1 MMFPRLAGGG
11 HLGVVMRPE
20 DFRPDDLFGQI
31 QGLVDCLA
39 QQRQA
44 KEAAEAADK
53 AKSELLATVSHELRT
68 PMGAILSM
76 AELLQQTKLDDT
88 QNKYAAT
95 LHQSARSLLTVL
107 NDILDFSKLD
117 AGRFELDTAPFDL
130 HDLVQSIGQGL
141 QARANEKGV
150 ASGLDIGATCPR
162 FVKGDATRIR
172 QILTNLIDNALKFT
186 SEGSVR
192 LHVSARETSNSFML
206 RFDVSDTGIGL
217 NRGDQERLFE
227 PYTQGDSAT
236 ASHYGGTGLGLSIAR
251 RLVQLMGGEISCES
265 EVGQGSMF
273 WFAISAERVEAGGQA
288 TAKNVKEVESPRR
301 LQGHILVVEDNAVN
315 RMLIG
320 AYLDEF
326 GLTYEMVEAGAS
338 AIMALASNTYDLV
351 LMDIMMPE
359 LDGVQTT
366 QRVRLL
372 HGPAAEVPIIALTA
386 KAMKGDREKFLAS
399 GMNGYVSK
407 PIRGRELHGA
417 LAPFLALDEDAMYHD
432 VVPFL
437 PRRKKM
443 GQAS

>member
-1 MMFPRLAGGG
+1 
-11 HLGVVMRPE
+11 MRPE
-20 DFRPDDLFGQI
+20 DFRADDLFGQI
-31 QGLVDCLA
+31 QALVDCLA
-39 QQRQA
+39 QEREA
-44 KEAAEAADK
+44 KEAAEAADQ

-68 PMGAILSM
+68 PMGAIISM
-76 AELLQQTKLDDT
+76 AELLQQTALDET
-88 QNKYAAT
+88 QKKYAST

-130 HDLVQSIGQGL
+130 HDLVQSVAQGL
-141 QARANEKGV
+141 QARASERGL

-172 QILTNLIDNALKFT
+172 QILTNLVDNALKFT

-192 LHVSARETSNSFML
+192 LHVSARETDSSFML

-217 NRGDQERLFE
+217 DHEGQERLFE
-227 PYTQGDSAT
+227 PYIQGGSTTATQ
-236 ASHYGGTGLGLSIAR
+236 YGGTGLGLSIAQ
-251 RLVQLMGGEISCES
+251 RLVLLMGGEIGCES

-273 WFAISAERVEAGGQA
+273 WFAIAAERAESSQKAKEAQP
-288 TAKNVKEVESPRR
+288 TRR
-301 LQGHILVVEDNAVN
+301 LQGHLLVVEDNAVN

-326 GLTYEMVEAGAS
+326 GLTYEMVETGAS
-338 AIMALASNTYDLV
+338 AIMALASNSYDLV

-366 QRVRLL
+366 QRCRLL

-407 PIRGRELHGA
+407 PIRGRELHAA
-417 LAPFLALDEDAMYHD
+417 LAPFLALDEDMAYHD
-432 VVPFL
+432 VLPFL
-437 PRRKKM
+437 PRRKTPNR
-443 GQAS
+443 AS

>member
-1 MMFPRLAGGG
+1 
-11 HLGVVMRPE
+11 MRPE
-20 DFRPDDLFGQI
+20 DFRADDLFGQI
-31 QGLVDCLA
+31 QALVDCLA
-39 QQRQA
+39 QEREA
-44 KEAAEAADK
+44 KEAAEAADQ

-68 PMGAILSM
+68 PMGAIISM
-76 AELLQQTKLDDT
+76 AELLQQTALDET
-88 QNKYAAT
+88 QKKYAST

-130 HDLVQSIGQGL
+130 HDLVQSVAQGL
-141 QARANEKGV
+141 QARASERGL

-172 QILTNLIDNALKFT
+172 QILTNLVDNALKFT

-192 LHVSARETSNSFML
+192 LHVSARETDSSFML

-217 NRGDQERLFE
+217 DHEGQERLFE
-227 PYTQGDSAT
+227 PYIQGGSTTATQ
-236 ASHYGGTGLGLSIAR
+236 YGGTGLGLSIAQ
-251 RLVQLMGGEISCES
+251 RLVLLMGGEIGCES

-273 WFAISAERVEAGGQA
+273 WFAIATERAESSQKAKEAQP
-288 TAKNVKEVESPRR
+288 TRR
-301 LQGHILVVEDNAVN
+301 LQGHLLVVEDNAVN

-326 GLTYEMVEAGAS
+326 GLTYEMVETGAS
-338 AIMALASNTYDLV
+338 AIMALASNSYDLV

-366 QRVRLL
+366 QRCRLL

-407 PIRGRELHGA
+407 PIRGRELHAA
-417 LAPFLALDEDAMYHD
+417 LAPFLALDEDMAYHD
-432 VVPFL
+432 VLPFL
-437 PRRKKM
+437 PRRKTRNR
-443 GQAS
+443 AS

>member
-1 MMFPRLAGGG
+1 
-11 HLGVVMRPE
+11 MRPE
-20 DFRPDDLFGQI
+20 DFRADDLFGQI
-31 QGLVDCLA
+31 QALVDCLA
-39 QQRQA
+39 QEREA
-44 KEAAEAADK
+44 KEAAEAADQ

-68 PMGAILSM
+68 PMGTIISM
-76 AELLQQTKLDDT
+76 AELLQQTALDET
-88 QNKYAAT
+88 QKKYAST

-130 HDLVQSIGQGL
+130 HDLVQSVAQGL
-141 QARANEKGV
+141 QARASERGL

-172 QILTNLIDNALKFT
+172 QILTNLVDNALKFT

-192 LHVSARETSNSFML
+192 LHVSARETDSSFML

-217 NRGDQERLFE
+217 DHEGQERLFE
-227 PYTQGDSAT
+227 PYIQGGSTTATQ
-236 ASHYGGTGLGLSIAR
+236 YGGTGLGLSIAQ
-251 RLVQLMGGEISCES
+251 RLVLLMGGEIGCES

-273 WFAISAERVEAGGQA
+273 WFAIAAERAESSQKAKEAQP
-288 TAKNVKEVESPRR
+288 TRR
-301 LQGHILVVEDNAVN
+301 LQGHLLVVEDNAVN

-326 GLTYEMVEAGAS
+326 GLTYEMVETGAS
-338 AIMALASNTYDLV
+338 AIMALASNSYDLV

-366 QRVRLL
+366 QRCRLL

-407 PIRGRELHGA
+407 PIRGRELHAA
-417 LAPFLALDEDAMYHD
+417 LAPFLALDEDMAYHD
-432 VVPFL
+432 VLPFL
-437 PRRKKM
+437 PRRKTRNR
-443 GQAS
+443 AS

>member
-1 MMFPRLAGGG
+1 
-11 HLGVVMRPE
+11 MRPE
-20 DFRPDDLFGQI
+20 DFRADDLFGQI
-31 QGLVDCLA
+31 QALVDCLA
-39 QQRQA
+39 QEREA
-44 KEAAEAADK
+44 KEAAEAADQ

-68 PMGAILSM
+68 PMGAIISM
-76 AELLQQTKLDDT
+76 AELLQQTALDET
-88 QNKYAAT
+88 QKKYAST

-130 HDLVQSIGQGL
+130 HDLVQSVAQGL
-141 QARANEKGV
+141 QARASERGL

-172 QILTNLIDNALKFT
+172 QILTNLVDNALKFT

-192 LHVSARETSNSFML
+192 LHVSARETDSSFML

-217 NRGDQERLFE
+217 DHEGQERLFE
-227 PYTQGDSAT
+227 PYIQGGSTTATQ
-236 ASHYGGTGLGLSIAR
+236 YGGTGLGLSIAQ
-251 RLVQLMGGEISCES
+251 RLVLLMGGEIGCES

-273 WFAISAERVEAGGQA
+273 WFAIAAERAESSQKAKEAQP
-288 TAKNVKEVESPRR
+288 TRR
-301 LQGHILVVEDNAVN
+301 LQGHLLVVEDNAVN

-326 GLTYEMVEAGAS
+326 GLTYEMVETGAS
-338 AIMALASNTYDLV
+338 AIMALASNSYDLV

-366 QRVRLL
+366 QRCRLL

-407 PIRGRELHGA
+407 PIRGRELHAA
-417 LAPFLALDEDAMYHD
+417 LAPFLALDEDMAYHD

-437 PRRKKM
+437 PRRKTPNR
-443 GQAS
+443 AS

>member
-1 MMFPRLAGGG
+1 
-11 HLGVVMRPE
+11 MRPE

-31 QGLVDCLA
+31 QALVDCIA
-39 QQRQA
+39 QERQA
-44 KEAAEAADK
+44 KEEAEAADR

-68 PMGAILSM
+68 PMGAIISM
-76 AELLQQTKLDDT
+76 AELLQQSKLDDT
-88 QNKYAAT
+88 QKKYAAT

-117 AGRFELDTAPFDL
+117 AGRFELDIAPFDL
-130 HDLVQSIGQGL
+130 HDLVQSVAHGL
-141 QARANEKGV
+141 QARASDKGL

-172 QILTNLIDNALKFT
+172 QILANLIDNALKFT

-192 LHVSARETSNSFML
+192 LHVSARETRTSFML
-206 RFDVSDTGIGL
+206 RFDVTDTGIGL
-217 NRGDQERLFE
+217 DRMDQERLFE

-236 ASHYGGTGLGLSIAR
+236 ASNYGGTGLGLSIAQ
-251 RLVQLMGGEISCES
+251 RLVQLMGGDIGCES
-265 EVGQGSMF
+265 EVGQGSLF
-273 WFAISAERVEAGGQA
+273 WFAVAAERAESSAQNSK
-288 TAKNVKEVESPRR
+288 TAKEVQTPRR
-301 LQGHILVVEDNAVN
+301 MQGHLLVVEDNAVN

-326 GLTYEMVEAGAS
+326 GLTYEMVGDGVS
-338 AIMALASNTYDLV
+338 AIMALASNAYDLV

-359 LDGVQTT
+359 LDGVETT
-366 QRVRLL
+366 QRIRLL

-407 PIRGRELHGA
+407 PIRGRELHAA
-417 LAPFLALDEDAMYHD
+417 LAPFLALDEDVMYHD

-437 PRRKKM
+437 PRRRKLNR
-443 GQAS
+443 AS

>member
-1 MMFPRLAGGG
+1 
-11 HLGVVMRPE
+11 MRPE
-20 DFRPDDLFGQI
+20 DFRADDLFGQI
-31 QGLVDCLA
+31 QALVDCLA
-39 QQRQA
+39 QEREA
-44 KEAAEAADK
+44 KEAAEAADQ

-68 PMGAILSM
+68 PMGAIISM
-76 AELLQQTKLDDT
+76 AELLQQTALDET
-88 QNKYAAT
+88 QKKYAST

-130 HDLVQSIGQGL
+130 HDLVQSVAQGL
-141 QARANEKGV
+141 QARASERGL

-192 LHVSARETSNSFML
+192 LHVSARETDSSFML

-217 NRGDQERLFE
+217 DHEGQERLFE
-227 PYTQGDSAT
+227 PYIQGGSTTATQ
-236 ASHYGGTGLGLSIAR
+236 YGGTGLGLSIAQ
-251 RLVQLMGGEISCES
+251 RLVFLMGGEIGCES

-273 WFAISAERVEAGGQA
+273 WFAIAAERAESSQKAKEAQP
-288 TAKNVKEVESPRR
+288 TRR
-301 LQGHILVVEDNAVN
+301 LQGHLLVVEDNAVN

-326 GLTYEMVEAGAS
+326 GLTYEMVETGAS
-338 AIMALASNTYDLV
+338 AIMALASNSYDLV

-366 QRVRLL
+366 QRCRLL

-407 PIRGRELHGA
+407 PIRGRELHAA
-417 LAPFLALDEDAMYHD
+417 LAPFLALDEDMAYHD

-437 PRRKKM
+437 PRRKTRNR
-443 GQAS
+443 AS

>member
-1 MMFPRLAGGG
+1 
-11 HLGVVMRPE
+11 MRPE
-20 DFRPDDLFGQI
+20 DFRADDLFGQI
-31 QGLVDCLA
+31 QALVDCLA
-39 QQRQA
+39 QEREA
-44 KEAAEAADK
+44 KEAAEAADQ

-68 PMGAILSM
+68 PMGAIISM
-76 AELLQQTKLDDT
+76 AELLQQTALDET
-88 QNKYAAT
+88 QKKYAST

-130 HDLVQSIGQGL
+130 HDLVQSVAQGL
-141 QARANEKGV
+141 QARASERGL

-172 QILTNLIDNALKFT
+172 QILTNLVDNALKFT

-192 LHVSARETSNSFML
+192 LHVSARETDSSFML

-217 NRGDQERLFE
+217 DHEGQERLFE
-227 PYTQGDSAT
+227 PYIQAGSTTATQ
-236 ASHYGGTGLGLSIAR
+236 YGGTGLGLSIAQ
-251 RLVQLMGGEISCES
+251 RLVLLMGGEIGCES

-273 WFAISAERVEAGGQA
+273 WFAIAAERAESSQKAKEAQP
-288 TAKNVKEVESPRR
+288 TRR
-301 LQGHILVVEDNAVN
+301 LQGHLLVVEDNAVN

-326 GLTYEMVEAGAS
+326 GLTYEMVETGAS
-338 AIMALASNTYDLV
+338 AIMALASNSYDLV

-366 QRVRLL
+366 QRCRLL

-407 PIRGRELHGA
+407 PIRGRELHAA
-417 LAPFLALDEDAMYHD
+417 LAPFLALDEDMAYHD

-437 PRRKKM
+437 PRRKTPNR
-443 GQAS
+443 AS

>member
-1 MMFPRLAGGG
+1 
-11 HLGVVMRPE
+11 MRPE
-20 DFRPDDLFGQI
+20 DFRADDLFGQI
-31 QGLVDCLA
+31 QALVDCLA
-39 QQRQA
+39 QEREA
-44 KEAAEAADK
+44 KEAAEAADQ

-68 PMGAILSM
+68 PMGAIISM
-76 AELLQQTKLDDT
+76 AELLQQTALDET
-88 QNKYAAT
+88 QKKYAST

-130 HDLVQSIGQGL
+130 HDLVQSVAQGL
-141 QARANEKGV
+141 QARASERGL

-172 QILTNLIDNALKFT
+172 QILTNLVDNALKFT

-192 LHVSARETSNSFML
+192 LHVSARETNSSFML

-217 NRGDQERLFE
+217 DHEGQERLFE
-227 PYTQGDSAT
+227 PYIQAGSTTATQ
-236 ASHYGGTGLGLSIAR
+236 YGGTGLGLSIAQ
-251 RLVQLMGGEISCES
+251 RLVLLMGGEIGCES

-273 WFAISAERVEAGGQA
+273 WFAIAAERAESSQKAKEAQP
-288 TAKNVKEVESPRR
+288 TRR
-301 LQGHILVVEDNAVN
+301 LQGHLLVVEDNAVN

-326 GLTYEMVEAGAS
+326 GLTYEMVETGAS
-338 AIMALASNTYDLV
+338 AIMALASNSYDLV

-366 QRVRLL
+366 QRCRLL

-407 PIRGRELHGA
+407 PIRGRELHAA
-417 LAPFLALDEDAMYHD
+417 LAPFLALDEDMAYHD

-437 PRRKKM
+437 PRRKTRNR
-443 GQAS
+443 AS

>member
-1 MMFPRLAGGG
+1 
-11 HLGVVMRPE
+11 MRPE
-20 DFRPDDLFGQI
+20 DFRADDLFGQI
-31 QGLVDCLA
+31 QALVDCLA
-39 QQRQA
+39 QEREA
-44 KEAAEAADK
+44 KEAAEAADQ

-68 PMGAILSM
+68 PMGAIISM
-76 AELLQQTKLDDT
+76 AELLQQTALDET
-88 QNKYAAT
+88 QKKYAST

-130 HDLVQSIGQGL
+130 HDLVQSVAQGL
-141 QARANEKGV
+141 QARASERGL

-172 QILTNLIDNALKFT
+172 QILTNLVDNALKFT

-192 LHVSARETSNSFML
+192 LHVSARETDSSFML

-217 NRGDQERLFE
+217 DHEGQERLFE
-227 PYTQGDSAT
+227 PYIQGGSTTATQ
-236 ASHYGGTGLGLSIAR
+236 YGGTGLGLSIAQ
-251 RLVQLMGGEISCES
+251 RLVLLMGGEIGCES

-273 WFAISAERVEAGGQA
+273 WFAIATERAESSQKAKEAQP
-288 TAKNVKEVESPRR
+288 TRR
-301 LQGHILVVEDNAVN
+301 LQGHLLVVEDNAVN

-326 GLTYEMVEAGAS
+326 GLTYEMVETGAS
-338 AIMALASNTYDLV
+338 AIMALASNSYDLV

-366 QRVRLL
+366 QRCRLL

-407 PIRGRELHGA
+407 PIRGRELHAA
-417 LAPFLALDEDAMYHD
+417 LAPFLALDEDMAYHD

-437 PRRKKM
+437 PRRKTRNR
-443 GQAS
+443 AS

>member
-1 MMFPRLAGGG
+1 
-11 HLGVVMRPE
+11 MRPE
-20 DFRPDDLFGQI
+20 DFRADDLFGQI
-31 QGLVDCLA
+31 QALVDCLA
-39 QQRQA
+39 QERDA
-44 KEAAEAADK
+44 KEAAEAADQ

-68 PMGAILSM
+68 PMGAIISM
-76 AELLQQTKLDDT
+76 AELLQQTALDET
-88 QNKYAAT
+88 QKKYAST

-130 HDLVQSIGQGL
+130 HDLVQSVAQGL
-141 QARANEKGV
+141 QARASERGL

-172 QILTNLIDNALKFT
+172 QILTNLVDNALKFT

-192 LHVSARETSNSFML
+192 LHVSARETDSSFML

-217 NRGDQERLFE
+217 DHEGQERLFE
-227 PYTQGDSAT
+227 PYIQGGSTTATQ
-236 ASHYGGTGLGLSIAR
+236 YGGTGLGLSIAQ
-251 RLVQLMGGEISCES
+251 RLVLLMGGEIGCES

-273 WFAISAERVEAGGQA
+273 WFAIATEWAESSQKA
-288 TAKNVKEVESPRR
+288 KEVQPTRR
-301 LQGHILVVEDNAVN
+301 LQGHLLVVEDNAVN

-326 GLTYEMVEAGAS
+326 GLTYEMVETGAS
-338 AIMALASNTYDLV
+338 AIMALASNSYDLV

-366 QRVRLL
+366 QRCRLL

-407 PIRGRELHGA
+407 PIRGRELHAA
-417 LAPFLALDEDAMYHD
+417 LAPFLALDEDMAYHD

-437 PRRKKM
+437 PRRKTRNR
-443 GQAS
+443 AS

>member
-1 MMFPRLAGGG
+1 
-11 HLGVVMRPE
+11 MRPE
-20 DFRPDDLFGQI
+20 DFRADDLFGQI
-31 QGLVDCLA
+31 QALVDCLA
-39 QQRQA
+39 QEREA
-44 KEAAEAADK
+44 KEAAEAADQ

-68 PMGAILSM
+68 PMGAIISM
-76 AELLQQTKLDDT
+76 AELLQQTALDET
-88 QNKYAAT
+88 QKKYAST

-130 HDLVQSIGQGL
+130 HDLVQSVAQSL
-141 QARANEKGV
+141 QARASERGL

-162 FVKGDATRIR
+162 FVKGYATRIR
-172 QILTNLIDNALKFT
+172 QILTNLVDNALKFT

-192 LHVSARETSNSFML
+192 LHVSARETDSSFML

-217 NRGDQERLFE
+217 DHEGQERLFE
-227 PYTQGDSAT
+227 PYIQGNSTTATQ
-236 ASHYGGTGLGLSIAR
+236 YGGTGLGLSIAQ
-251 RLVQLMGGEISCES
+251 RLVLLMGGEIGCES

-273 WFAISAERVEAGGQA
+273 WFAIAAERAESSQKAKEAQP
-288 TAKNVKEVESPRR
+288 TRR
-301 LQGHILVVEDNAVN
+301 LQGHLLVVEDNAVN

-326 GLTYEMVEAGAS
+326 GLTYEMVETGAS
-338 AIMALASNTYDLV
+338 AIMALASNSYDLV

-366 QRVRLL
+366 QRCRLL

-407 PIRGRELHGA
+407 PIRGRELHAA
-417 LAPFLALDEDAMYHD
+417 LAPFLALDEDMAYHD

-437 PRRKKM
+437 PRRKTRNR
-443 GQAS
+443 AS

>member
-1 MMFPRLAGGG
+1 
-11 HLGVVMRPE
+11 MRPE
-20 DFRPDDLFGQI
+20 DFRADDLFGQI
-31 QGLVDCLA
+31 QALVDCLA
-39 QQRQA
+39 QEREA
-44 KEAAEAADK
+44 KEAAEAADQ

-68 PMGAILSM
+68 PMGAIISM
-76 AELLQQTKLDDT
+76 AELLQQTALDET
-88 QNKYAAT
+88 QKKYAST

-130 HDLVQSIGQGL
+130 HDLVQSVAQGL
-141 QARANEKGV
+141 QARASERGL

-172 QILTNLIDNALKFT
+172 QILTNLVDNALKFT

-192 LHVSARETSNSFML
+192 LHVSARETDSSFML

-217 NRGDQERLFE
+217 DHEGQERLFE
-227 PYTQGDSAT
+227 PYIQGGSTTATQ
-236 ASHYGGTGLGLSIAR
+236 YGGTGLGLSIAQ
-251 RLVQLMGGEISCES
+251 RLVLLMGGEIGCES

-273 WFAISAERVEAGGQA
+273 WFAIAAERAESSQKAKEAQP
-288 TAKNVKEVESPRR
+288 TRR
-301 LQGHILVVEDNAVN
+301 LQGHLLVVEDNAVN

-326 GLTYEMVEAGAS
+326 GLTYEMVETGAS
-338 AIMALASNTYDLV
+338 AIMALASNSYDLV

-366 QRVRLL
+366 QRCRLL

-407 PIRGRELHGA
+407 PIRGRELHAA
-417 LAPFLALDEDAMYHD
+417 LAPFLALDEDMAYHD
-432 VVPFL
+432 VLPFL
-437 PRRKKM
+437 PRRKTRNR
-443 GQAS
+443 AS

>member
-1 MMFPRLAGGG
+1 
-11 HLGVVMRPE
+11 MRPE
-20 DFRPDDLFGQI
+20 DFRADDLFGQI
-31 QGLVDCLA
+31 QALVDCIA
-39 QQRQA
+39 QERQA
-44 KEAAEAADK
+44 KETAETADK

-68 PMGAILSM
+68 PMGAIISM
-76 AELLQQTKLDDT
+76 AELLQQTALDET
-88 QNKYAAT
+88 QKKYAST
-95 LHQSARSLLTVL
+95 LHHSARSLLTVL

-117 AGRFELDTAPFDL
+117 AGRFELDAAPFDL
-130 HDLVQSIGQGL
+130 HDLVQSVAQGL
-141 QARANEKGV
+141 QARASDKGL

-186 SEGSVR
+186 CEGSVR
-192 LHVSARETSNSFML
+192 LHVSARETKNSFML

-217 NRGDQERLFE
+217 DRKDQERLFE
-227 PYTQGDSAT
+227 PYIQAGSAT
-236 ASHYGGTGLGLSIAR
+236 ATQYGGTGLGLSIAQ
-251 RLVQLMGGEISCES
+251 RLVQLMGGEIGCES
-265 EVGQGSMF
+265 EVGQGSLF
-273 WFAISAERVEAGGQA
+273 WFAIAAERAESGGQ
-288 TAKNVKEVESPRR
+288 KSKEVQPPRR
-301 LQGHILVVEDNAVN
+301 LQGHLLVVEDNAVN

-326 GLTYEMVEAGAS
+326 GLTYEMVETGAS
-338 AIMALASNTYDLV
+338 AIMALASNSYDLV

-407 PIRGRELHGA
+407 PIRGRELHAA
-417 LAPFLALDEDAMYHD
+417 LAPFLALDEDATYHD

-437 PRRKKM
+437 PRRNKL
-443 GQAS
+443 SRVS

>member
-1 MMFPRLAGGG
+1 
-11 HLGVVMRPE
+11 MRPE
-20 DFRPDDLFGQI
+20 DFRADDLFGQI
-31 QGLVDCLA
+31 QALVDCLA
-39 QQRQA
+39 QEREA
-44 KEAAEAADK
+44 KEAAEAADQ

-68 PMGAILSM
+68 PMGAIISM
-76 AELLQQTKLDDT
+76 AELLQQTALDET
-88 QNKYAAT
+88 QKKYAST

-130 HDLVQSIGQGL
+130 HDLVQSVAQGL
-141 QARANEKGV
+141 QARASERGL

-172 QILTNLIDNALKFT
+172 QILTNLVDNALKFT

-192 LHVSARETSNSFML
+192 LHVSARETDSSFML

-217 NRGDQERLFE
+217 DHEGQERLFE
-227 PYTQGDSAT
+227 PYIQAGSTTATQ
-236 ASHYGGTGLGLSIAR
+236 YGGTGLGLSIAQ
-251 RLVQLMGGEISCES
+251 RLVLLMGGEIGCES

-273 WFAISAERVEAGGQA
+273 WFAIAAERAESSQKAKEAQP
-288 TAKNVKEVESPRR
+288 TRR
-301 LQGHILVVEDNAVN
+301 LQGHLLVVEDNAVN

-326 GLTYEMVEAGAS
+326 GLTYEMVETGAS
-338 AIMALASNTYDLV
+338 AIMALASNSYDLV

-366 QRVRLL
+366 QRCRLL

-407 PIRGRELHGA
+407 PIRGRELHAA
-417 LAPFLALDEDAMYHD
+417 LAPFLALDEDMAYHD
-432 VVPFL
+432 VLPFL
-437 PRRKKM
+437 PRRKTRNR
-443 GQAS
+443 AS

>member
-1 MMFPRLAGGG
+1 
-11 HLGVVMRPE
+11 MRPE
-20 DFRPDDLFGQI
+20 DFRADDLFGQI
-31 QGLVDCLA
+31 QALVDCLA
-39 QQRQA
+39 QEREA
-44 KEAAEAADK
+44 KEAAEAADQ
-53 AKSELLATVSHELRT
+53 ARSELLATVSHELRT
-68 PMGAILSM
+68 PMGAIISM
-76 AELLQQTKLDDT
+76 AELLQQTALDET
-88 QNKYAAT
+88 QKKYAST

-130 HDLVQSIGQGL
+130 HDLVQSVAQGL
-141 QARANEKGV
+141 QARASERGL

-172 QILTNLIDNALKFT
+172 QILTNLVDNALKFT

-192 LHVSARETSNSFML
+192 LHVSARETDSSFML

-217 NRGDQERLFE
+217 DHEGQERLFE
-227 PYTQGDSAT
+227 PYIQGGSTTATQ
-236 ASHYGGTGLGLSIAR
+236 YGGTGLGLSIAQ
-251 RLVQLMGGEISCES
+251 RLVLLMGGEIGCES

-273 WFAISAERVEAGGQA
+273 WFAIAAERAESSQKAKEAQP
-288 TAKNVKEVESPRR
+288 TRR
-301 LQGHILVVEDNAVN
+301 LQGHLLVVEDNAVN

-326 GLTYEMVEAGAS
+326 GLTYEMVETGAS
-338 AIMALASNTYDLV
+338 AIMALASNSYDLV

-366 QRVRLL
+366 QRCRLL

-407 PIRGRELHGA
+407 PIRGRELHAA
-417 LAPFLALDEDAMYHD
+417 LAPFLALDEDMAYHD

-437 PRRKKM
+437 PRRKTRNR
-443 GQAS
+443 AS

>member
-1 MMFPRLAGGG
+1 
-11 HLGVVMRPE
+11 MRPE
-20 DFRPDDLFGQI
+20 DFRADDLFGQI
-31 QGLVDCLA
+31 QALVDCIA
-39 QQRQA
+39 QEREA

-68 PMGAILSM
+68 PMGAIISM
-76 AELLQQTKLDDT
+76 AELLQQTALDET
-88 QNKYAAT
+88 QRKYAST
-95 LHQSARSLLTVL
+95 LHLSARSLLTVL

-117 AGRFELDTAPFDL
+117 AGKFELDTAPFDL
-130 HDLVQSIGQGL
+130 HDLVQSVAQGL
-141 QARANEKGV
+141 QARASEKGL

-192 LHVSARETSNSFML
+192 LHVSARETESSFML

-217 NRGDQERLFE
+217 DLEGQERLFE
-227 PYTQGDSAT
+227 PYIQAGSAT
-236 ASHYGGTGLGLSIAR
+236 ATQYGGTGLGLSIAQ
-251 RLVQLMGGEISCES
+251 RLVQLMGGEIGCES
-265 EVGQGSMF
+265 EVGQGSLF
-273 WFAISAERVEAGGQA
+273 WFAIAAERAESSQKSAKEALP
-288 TAKNVKEVESPRR
+288 PRR
-301 LQGHILVVEDNAVN
+301 LQGHLLVVEDNAVN

-326 GLTYEMVEAGAS
+326 GLTYEMVETGAS
-338 AIMALASNTYDLV
+338 AIMALASNSYDLV

-366 QRVRLL
+366 QRCRLL

-407 PIRGRELHGA
+407 PIRGRELHVA
-417 LAPFLALDEDAMYHD
+417 LAPFLALDEDMAYHD

-437 PRRKKM
+437 PRRKTLNR
-443 GQAS
+443 AS

>member
-1 MMFPRLAGGG
+1 
-11 HLGVVMRPE
+11 MRPE

-31 QGLVDCLA
+31 QALVDCIS
-39 QQRQA
+39 QERQA
-44 KEAAEAADK
+44 KEQAEAADR
-53 AKSELLATVSHELRT
+53 AKSDLLATVSHELRT
-68 PMGAILSM
+68 PMGAIISM
-76 AELLQQTKLDDT
+76 AELLQQSKLDDT
-88 QNKYAAT
+88 QKKYAAT

-117 AGRFELDTAPFDL
+117 AGRFELDIAPFDL
-130 HDLVQSIGQGL
+130 HDLVQSVAHGL
-141 QARANEKGV
+141 QASASDKGL
-150 ASGLDIGATCPR
+150 ASGVDIGATCPR

-172 QILTNLIDNALKFT
+172 QILANLIDNALKFT

-192 LHVSARETSNSFML
+192 LHVSARETRTSFML

-217 NRGDQERLFE
+217 NGIDQERLFE
-227 PYTQGDSAT
+227 PYTQADNAT
-236 ASHYGGTGLGLSIAR
+236 AGHYGGTGLGLSIAQ
-251 RLVQLMGGEISCES
+251 RLVRLMGGDIGSES
-265 EVGQGSMF
+265 EVGQGSLF
-273 WFAISAERVEAGGQA
+273 WFAIAAERAESSAQGSKMA
-288 TAKNVKEVESPRR
+288 KEVQAPRR

-399 GMNGYVSK
+399 GMNGCVSK
-407 PIRGRELHGA
+407 PIRGRELHAA
-417 LAPFLALDEDAMYHD
+417 LAPYLALDEDVTYHD

-437 PRRKKM
+437 PRRRKLSR
-443 GQAS
+443 AS

>member
-1 MMFPRLAGGG
+1 
-11 HLGVVMRPE
+11 MRPE
-20 DFRPDDLFGQI
+20 DFRADDLFGQI
-31 QGLVDCLA
+31 QALVDCLA
-39 QQRQA
+39 QEREA
-44 KEAAEAADK
+44 KEAAEAADQ

-68 PMGAILSM
+68 PMGAIISM
-76 AELLQQTKLDDT
+76 AELLQQTALDET
-88 QNKYAAT
+88 QKKYAST

-130 HDLVQSIGQGL
+130 HDLVQSVAQGL
-141 QARANEKGV
+141 QARASERGL

-172 QILTNLIDNALKFT
+172 QILTNLVDNALKFT

-192 LHVSARETSNSFML
+192 LHVSARETDSSFML

-217 NRGDQERLFE
+217 DHEGQERLFE
-227 PYTQGDSAT
+227 PYIQGGSTTATQ
-236 ASHYGGTGLGLSIAR
+236 YGGTGLGLSIAQ
-251 RLVQLMGGEISCES
+251 RLVLLMGGEIGCES

-273 WFAISAERVEAGGQA
+273 WFAIAAERAESSQKAKEAQP
-288 TAKNVKEVESPRR
+288 TRR
-301 LQGHILVVEDNAVN
+301 LQGHLLVVEDNAVN

-326 GLTYEMVEAGAS
+326 GLTYEMVETGAS
-338 AIMALASNTYDLV
+338 AIMALASNSYDLV

-366 QRVRLL
+366 QRCRLL

-407 PIRGRELHGA
+407 PIRGRALHAA
-417 LAPFLALDEDAMYHD
+417 LAPFLALDEDMAYHD
-432 VVPFL
+432 VLPFL
-437 PRRKKM
+437 PRRKTRNR
-443 GQAS
+443 AS

>member
-1 MMFPRLAGGG
+1 
-11 HLGVVMRPE
+11 MRPE
-20 DFRPDDLFGQI
+20 DFRADDLFGQI
-31 QGLVDCLA
+31 QALVDCLA
-39 QQRQA
+39 QEREA
-44 KEAAEAADK
+44 KEAAEAADQ

-68 PMGAILSM
+68 PMGAIISM
-76 AELLQQTKLDDT
+76 AELLQQTALDET
-88 QNKYAAT
+88 QKKYAST

-130 HDLVQSIGQGL
+130 HDLVQSVAQGL
-141 QARANEKGV
+141 QARASERGL

-172 QILTNLIDNALKFT
+172 QILTNLVDNALKFT

-192 LHVSARETSNSFML
+192 LHVSARETDSSFML

-217 NRGDQERLFE
+217 DHEGQERLFE
-227 PYTQGDSAT
+227 PYIQGGSTTATQ
-236 ASHYGGTGLGLSIAR
+236 YGGTGLGLSIAQ
-251 RLVQLMGGEISCES
+251 RLVLLMGGEIGCES

-273 WFAISAERVEAGGQA
+273 WFAIAAERAESSQKAKEAQP
-288 TAKNVKEVESPRR
+288 TRR
-301 LQGHILVVEDNAVN
+301 LQGHLLVVEDNAVN

-326 GLTYEMVEAGAS
+326 GLTYEMVETGAS
-338 AIMALASNTYDLV
+338 AIMALASNSYDLV

-366 QRVRLL
+366 QRCRLL

-407 PIRGRELHGA
+407 PIRGRELHAA
-417 LAPFLALDEDAMYHD
+417 LAPFLALDEDMAYHD

-437 PRRKKM
+437 PRRKTRNR
-443 GQAS
+443 AS

>member
-1 MMFPRLAGGG
+1 
-11 HLGVVMRPE
+11 MRPE
-20 DFRPDDLFGQI
+20 DFRADDLFGQI
-31 QGLVDCLA
+31 QALVDCLA
-39 QQRQA
+39 QEREA
-44 KEAAEAADK
+44 KEAAEAADQ

-68 PMGAILSM
+68 PMGAIISM
-76 AELLQQTKLDDT
+76 AELLQQTALDET
-88 QNKYAAT
+88 QKKYAST

-130 HDLVQSIGQGL
+130 HDLVQSVAQGL
-141 QARANEKGV
+141 QARASERGL

-172 QILTNLIDNALKFT
+172 QILTNLVDNALKFT

-192 LHVSARETSNSFML
+192 LHVSARETDSSFML

-217 NRGDQERLFE
+217 DHEGQERLFE
-227 PYTQGDSAT
+227 PYIQAGSTTATQ
-236 ASHYGGTGLGLSIAR
+236 YGGTGLGLSIAQ
-251 RLVQLMGGEISCES
+251 RLVLLMGGEIGCES

-273 WFAISAERVEAGGQA
+273 WFAIAAERAESSQKAKEAQP
-288 TAKNVKEVESPRR
+288 TRR
-301 LQGHILVVEDNAVN
+301 LQGHLLVVEDNAVN

-326 GLTYEMVEAGAS
+326 GLTYEMVETGAS
-338 AIMALASNTYDLV
+338 AIMALASNSYDLV

-366 QRVRLL
+366 QRCRLL

-407 PIRGRELHGA
+407 PIRGRELHAA
-417 LAPFLALDEDAMYHD
+417 LAPFLALDEDMAYHD

-437 PRRKKM
+437 PRRKTRNR
-443 GQAS
+443 AS

>member
-1 MMFPRLAGGG
+1 
-11 HLGVVMRPE
+11 MRPE
-20 DFRPDDLFGQI
+20 DFRADDLFGQI
-31 QGLVDCLA
+31 QALVDRIA
-39 QQRQA
+39 QERQA
-44 KEAAEAADK
+44 KEAAETADK

-68 PMGAILSM
+68 PMGAIISM
-76 AELLQQTKLDDT
+76 AELLQQTALDET
-88 QNKYAAT
+88 QRKYAST
-95 LHQSARSLLTVL
+95 LHLSARSLLTVL

-130 HDLVQSIGQGL
+130 HDLVQSVAQGL
-141 QARANEKGV
+141 QARASEKGL

-172 QILTNLIDNALKFT
+172 QILTNLVDNALKFT
-186 SEGSVR
+186 CEGSVR
-192 LHVSARETSNSFML
+192 LHVSARETDSSFML

-217 NRGDQERLFE
+217 DHEGQERLFE
-227 PYTQGDSAT
+227 PYIQAGSAT
-236 ASHYGGTGLGLSIAR
+236 ATQYGGTGLGLSIAQ
-251 RLVQLMGGEISCES
+251 RLVQLMGGEIGCES
-265 EVGQGSMF
+265 EVGQGSLF
-273 WFAISAERVEAGGQA
+273 WFAIAAERAEGSQKS
-288 TAKNVKEVESPRR
+288 AKETQPPRR
-301 LQGHILVVEDNAVN
+301 LQGHLLVVEDNAVN

-326 GLTYEMVEAGAS
+326 GLTHEMVETGAS

-366 QRVRLL
+366 QRCRLL

-407 PIRGRELHGA
+407 PIRGRELHAA
-417 LAPFLALDEDAMYHD
+417 LAPFLALDEDAQYHD

-437 PRRKKM
+437 PRRKTM
-443 GQAS
+443 NRAS

>member
-1 MMFPRLAGGG
+1 
-11 HLGVVMRPE
+11 MRPE
-20 DFRPDDLFGQI
+20 DFRADDLFGQI
-31 QGLVDCLA
+31 QALVDCLA
-39 QQRQA
+39 QERDA
-44 KEAAEAADK
+44 KEAAEAADQ

-68 PMGAILSM
+68 PMGAIISM
-76 AELLQQTKLDDT
+76 AELLQQTALDET
-88 QNKYAAT
+88 QKKYAST

-130 HDLVQSIGQGL
+130 HDLVQSVAQGL
-141 QARANEKGV
+141 QARASERGL

-172 QILTNLIDNALKFT
+172 QILTNLVDNALKFT

-192 LHVSARETSNSFML
+192 LHVSARETDSSFML

-217 NRGDQERLFE
+217 DHEGQERLFE
-227 PYTQGDSAT
+227 PYIQGGSTTATQ
-236 ASHYGGTGLGLSIAR
+236 YGGTGLGLSIAQ
-251 RLVQLMGGEISCES
+251 RLVLLMGGEIGCES

-273 WFAISAERVEAGGQA
+273 WFAIAAERAESSQKAKEAQP
-288 TAKNVKEVESPRR
+288 TRR
-301 LQGHILVVEDNAVN
+301 LQGHLLVVEDNAVN

-326 GLTYEMVEAGAS
+326 GLTYEMVETGAS
-338 AIMALASNTYDLV
+338 AIMALASNSYDLV

-366 QRVRLL
+366 QRCRLL

-407 PIRGRELHGA
+407 PIRGRELHAA
-417 LAPFLALDEDAMYHD
+417 LAPFLALDEDMAYHD

-437 PRRKKM
+437 PRRKTRNR
-443 GQAS
+443 AS

>member
-1 MMFPRLAGGG
+1 
-11 HLGVVMRPE
+11 MRPE
-20 DFRPDDLFGQI
+20 DFRADDLFGQI
-31 QGLVDCLA
+31 QALVDCLA
-39 QQRQA
+39 QEREA
-44 KEAAEAADK
+44 KEAAEAADQ

-68 PMGAILSM
+68 PMGAIISM
-76 AELLQQTKLDDT
+76 AELLQQTALDET
-88 QNKYAAT
+88 QKKYAST

-130 HDLVQSIGQGL
+130 HDLVQSVAQGL
-141 QARANEKGV
+141 QARASERGL

-172 QILTNLIDNALKFT
+172 QILTNLVDNALKFT

-192 LHVSARETSNSFML
+192 LHVSARETYSSFML

-217 NRGDQERLFE
+217 DHEGQERLFE
-227 PYTQGDSAT
+227 PYIQGGSTTATQ
-236 ASHYGGTGLGLSIAR
+236 YGGTGLGLSIAQ
-251 RLVQLMGGEISCES
+251 RLVLLMGGEIGCES

-273 WFAISAERVEAGGQA
+273 WFAIAAERAESSQKAKEAQP
-288 TAKNVKEVESPRR
+288 TRR
-301 LQGHILVVEDNAVN
+301 LQGHLLVVEDNAVN

-326 GLTYEMVEAGAS
+326 GLTYEMVETGAS
-338 AIMALASNTYDLV
+338 AIMALASNSYDLV

-366 QRVRLL
+366 QRCRLL

-407 PIRGRELHGA
+407 PIRGRELHAA
-417 LAPFLALDEDAMYHD
+417 LAPFLALDEDMAYHD

-437 PRRKKM
+437 PRRKTRNR
-443 GQAS
+443 AS

>member
-1 MMFPRLAGGG
+1 
-11 HLGVVMRPE
+11 MRPE
-20 DFRPDDLFGQI
+20 DFRADDLFGQI
-31 QGLVDCLA
+31 QALVDCLA
-39 QQRQA
+39 QEREA
-44 KEAAEAADK
+44 KEAAEAADQ

-68 PMGAILSM
+68 PMGAIISM
-76 AELLQQTKLDDT
+76 AELLQQTALDET
-88 QNKYAAT
+88 QKKYAST

-130 HDLVQSIGQGL
+130 HDLVQSVAQGL
-141 QARANEKGV
+141 QARASERGL

-162 FVKGDATRIR
+162 FVRGDATRIR

-192 LHVSARETSNSFML
+192 LHVSARETDSSFML

-217 NRGDQERLFE
+217 DHEGQERLFE
-227 PYTQGDSAT
+227 PYIQGGSTTATQ
-236 ASHYGGTGLGLSIAR
+236 YGGTGLGLSIAQ
-251 RLVQLMGGEISCES
+251 RLVLLMGGEIGCES

-273 WFAISAERVEAGGQA
+273 WFAIAAERAESSQKAKEAQP
-288 TAKNVKEVESPRR
+288 TRR
-301 LQGHILVVEDNAVN
+301 LQGHLLVVEDNAVN

-326 GLTYEMVEAGAS
+326 GLTYEMVETGAS
-338 AIMALASNTYDLV
+338 AIMALASNSYDLV

-366 QRVRLL
+366 QRCRLL

-407 PIRGRELHGA
+407 PIRGRELHAA
-417 LAPFLALDEDAMYHD
+417 LAPFLALDEDMAYHD
-432 VVPFL
+432 VLPFL
-437 PRRKKM
+437 PRRKTRNR
-443 GQAS
+443 AS

>member
-1 MMFPRLAGGG
+1 
-11 HLGVVMRPE
+11 MRPE
-20 DFRPDDLFGQI
+20 DFRADDLFGQI
-31 QGLVDCLA
+31 QALVDCLA
-39 QQRQA
+39 QEREA
-44 KEAAEAADK
+44 KEAAEAADQ

-68 PMGAILSM
+68 PMGAIISM
-76 AELLQQTKLDDT
+76 AELLQQTALDET
-88 QNKYAAT
+88 QKKYAST

-130 HDLVQSIGQGL
+130 HDLVQSVAQGL
-141 QARANEKGV
+141 QARASERGL

-172 QILTNLIDNALKFT
+172 QILTNLVDNALKFT

-192 LHVSARETSNSFML
+192 LHVSARETDSSFML

-217 NRGDQERLFE
+217 DHEGQERLFE
-227 PYTQGDSAT
+227 PYIQGNSTTATQ
-236 ASHYGGTGLGLSIAR
+236 YGGTGLGLSIAQ
-251 RLVQLMGGEISCES
+251 RLVLLMGGEIGCES

-273 WFAISAERVEAGGQA
+273 WFAIAAERAESSQKAKEAQP
-288 TAKNVKEVESPRR
+288 TRR
-301 LQGHILVVEDNAVN
+301 LQGHLLVVEDNAVN

-326 GLTYEMVEAGAS
+326 GLTYEMVETGAS
-338 AIMALASNTYDLV
+338 AIMALASNSYDLV

-366 QRVRLL
+366 QRCRLL

-407 PIRGRELHGA
+407 PIRGRELHAA
-417 LAPFLALDEDAMYHD
+417 LAPFLALDEDMAYHD

-437 PRRKKM
+437 PRRKTRNR
-443 GQAS
+443 AS

>member
-1 MMFPRLAGGG
+1 
-11 HLGVVMRPE
+11 MRPE
-20 DFRPDDLFGQI
+20 DFRADDLFGQI
-31 QGLVDCLA
+31 QALVDCLA
-39 QQRQA
+39 QEREA
-44 KEAAEAADK
+44 KEAAEAADQ

-68 PMGAILSM
+68 PMGAIISM
-76 AELLQQTKLDDT
+76 AELLQQTALDET
-88 QNKYAAT
+88 QKKYAST

-130 HDLVQSIGQGL
+130 HDLVQSVAQGL
-141 QARANEKGV
+141 QARASERGL

-172 QILTNLIDNALKFT
+172 QILTNLVDNALKFT

-192 LHVSARETSNSFML
+192 LHVSARETDSSFML

-217 NRGDQERLFE
+217 DHEGQERLFE
-227 PYTQGDSAT
+227 PYIQGNSTTATQ
-236 ASHYGGTGLGLSIAR
+236 YGGTGLGLSIAQ
-251 RLVQLMGGEISCES
+251 RLVLLMGGEIGCES

-273 WFAISAERVEAGGQA
+273 WFAIAAERAESSQKAKEAQP
-288 TAKNVKEVESPRR
+288 TRR
-301 LQGHILVVEDNAVN
+301 LQGHLLVVEDNAVN

-326 GLTYEMVEAGAS
+326 GLTYEMVETGAS
-338 AIMALASNTYDLV
+338 AIMALASNSYDLV

-366 QRVRLL
+366 QRCRLL

-407 PIRGRELHGA
+407 PIRGRELHAA
-417 LAPFLALDEDAMYHD
+417 LAPFLALDEDMAYHD
-432 VVPFL
+432 VLPFL
-437 PRRKKM
+437 PRRKTRNR
-443 GQAS
+443 AS

>member
-1 MMFPRLAGGG
+1 
-11 HLGVVMRPE
+11 MRPE
-20 DFRPDDLFGQI
+20 DFRADDLFGQI
-31 QGLVDCLA
+31 QALVDCLA
-39 QQRQA
+39 QEREA
-44 KEAAEAADK
+44 KEAAEAADQ
-53 AKSELLATVSHELRT
+53 LLDTVSHELRT
-68 PMGAILSM
+68 PMGAIISM
-76 AELLQQTKLDDT
+76 AELLQQTALDET
-88 QNKYAAT
+88 QKKYAST

-130 HDLVQSIGQGL
+130 HDLVQSVAQGL
-141 QARANEKGV
+141 QARASERGL

-172 QILTNLIDNALKFT
+172 QILTNLVDNALKFT

-192 LHVSARETSNSFML
+192 LHVSARETDSSFML

-217 NRGDQERLFE
+217 DHEGQERLFE
-227 PYTQGDSAT
+227 PYIQGGSTTATQ
-236 ASHYGGTGLGLSIAR
+236 YGGTGLGLSIAQ
-251 RLVQLMGGEISCES
+251 RLVLLMGGEIGCES

-273 WFAISAERVEAGGQA
+273 WFAIAAERAESSQKAKEAQP
-288 TAKNVKEVESPRR
+288 TRR
-301 LQGHILVVEDNAVN
+301 LQGHLLVVDDNAVN

-326 GLTYEMVEAGAS
+326 GLTYEMVETGAS
-338 AIMALASNTYDLV
+338 AIMGLASNSYDLV

-366 QRVRLL
+366 QRCRLL

-407 PIRGRELHGA
+407 PIRGRELHAA
-417 LAPFLALDEDAMYHD
+417 LAPFLALDEDMAYHD

-437 PRRKKM
+437 PRRKTRNR
-443 GQAS
+443 AS

>member
-1 MMFPRLAGGG
+1 
-11 HLGVVMRPE
+11 MRPE
-20 DFRPDDLFGQI
+20 DFRADDLFGQI
-31 QGLVDCLA
+31 QALVDCLA
-39 QQRQA
+39 QEREA
-44 KEAAEAADK
+44 KEAAEAADQ

-68 PMGAILSM
+68 PMGAIISM
-76 AELLQQTKLDDT
+76 AELLQQTALDET
-88 QNKYAAT
+88 QKKYAST

-130 HDLVQSIGQGL
+130 HDLVQSVAQGL
-141 QARANEKGV
+141 QARASERGL

-192 LHVSARETSNSFML
+192 LHVSARETDSSFML

-217 NRGDQERLFE
+217 DHEGQERLFE
-227 PYTQGDSAT
+227 PYIQAGSTTATQ
-236 ASHYGGTGLGLSIAR
+236 YGGTGLGLSIAQ
-251 RLVQLMGGEISCES
+251 RLVLLMGGEIGCES

-273 WFAISAERVEAGGQA
+273 WFAIAAERAESSQKAKEAQP
-288 TAKNVKEVESPRR
+288 TRR
-301 LQGHILVVEDNAVN
+301 LQGHLLVVEDNAVN

-326 GLTYEMVEAGAS
+326 GLTYEMVETGAS
-338 AIMALASNTYDLV
+338 AIMALASNSYDLV

-366 QRVRLL
+366 QRCRLL

-407 PIRGRELHGA
+407 PIRGRELHAA
-417 LAPFLALDEDAMYHD
+417 LAPFLALDEDMAYHD

-437 PRRKKM
+437 PRRKTRNR
-443 GQAS
+443 AS

>member
-1 MMFPRLAGGG
+1 
-11 HLGVVMRPE
+11 MRPE
-20 DFRPDDLFGQI
+20 DFRADDLFGQI
-31 QGLVDCLA
+31 QALVDCLA
-39 QQRQA
+39 QEREA
-44 KEAAEAADK
+44 KEAAEAADQ

-68 PMGAILSM
+68 PMGAIISM
-76 AELLQQTKLDDT
+76 AELLQQTALDET
-88 QNKYAAT
+88 QKKYAST

-130 HDLVQSIGQGL
+130 HDLVQSVAQGL
-141 QARANEKGV
+141 QARASERGL

-172 QILTNLIDNALKFT
+172 QILTNLVDNALKFT

-192 LHVSARETSNSFML
+192 LHVSARETDSSFML

-217 NRGDQERLFE
+217 DHEGQERLFE
-227 PYTQGDSAT
+227 PYIQGGSTTATQ
-236 ASHYGGTGLGLSIAR
+236 YGGTGLGLSIAQ
-251 RLVQLMGGEISCES
+251 RLVLLMGGEIGCES

-273 WFAISAERVEAGGQA
+273 WFAIAAERAESSQKA
-288 TAKNVKEVESPRR
+288 KEVQPTRR
-301 LQGHILVVEDNAVN
+301 LQGHLLVVEDNAVN

-326 GLTYEMVEAGAS
+326 GLTYEMVETGAS
-338 AIMALASNTYDLV
+338 AIMALASNSYDLV

-366 QRVRLL
+366 QRCRLL

-407 PIRGRELHGA
+407 PIRGRELHAA
-417 LAPFLALDEDAMYHD
+417 LAPFLALDEDMAYHD

-437 PRRKKM
+437 PRRKTPNR
-443 GQAS
+443 AS

>member
-1 MMFPRLAGGG
+1 
-11 HLGVVMRPE
+11 MRPE
-20 DFRPDDLFGQI
+20 DFRADDLFGQI
-31 QGLVDCLA
+31 QALVDCLA
-39 QQRQA
+39 QEREA
-44 KEAAEAADK
+44 KEAAEAADQ

-68 PMGAILSM
+68 PMGAIISM
-76 AELLQQTKLDDT
+76 AELLQQTALDET
-88 QNKYAAT
+88 QKKYAST

-130 HDLVQSIGQGL
+130 HDLVQSVAQGL
-141 QARANEKGV
+141 QARASERGL

-172 QILTNLIDNALKFT
+172 QILTNLVDNALKFT

-192 LHVSARETSNSFML
+192 LHVSARETDSSFML

-217 NRGDQERLFE
+217 DHEGQERLFE
-227 PYTQGDSAT
+227 PYIQGGSTTATQ
-236 ASHYGGTGLGLSIAR
+236 YGGTGLGLSIAQ
-251 RLVQLMGGEISCES
+251 RLVLLMGGEIGCES

-273 WFAISAERVEAGGQA
+273 WFAIAAERAESSQNAKEAQP
-288 TAKNVKEVESPRR
+288 TRR
-301 LQGHILVVEDNAVN
+301 LQGHLLVVEDNAVN

-326 GLTYEMVEAGAS
+326 GLTYEMVETGAS
-338 AIMALASNTYDLV
+338 AIMALASNSYDLV

-366 QRVRLL
+366 QRCRLL

-407 PIRGRELHGA
+407 PIRGRELHAA
-417 LAPFLALDEDAMYHD
+417 LAPFLALDEDMAYHD

-437 PRRKKM
+437 PRRKTRNR
-443 GQAS
+443 AS